1 MYHSFFRKNK
11 INGFVKILGSVVLRY
26 NEESLMPLRTILWG
40 SFPQESLRDTSFKND
55 IFSPFYE
62 TVKIKET

>member
-40 SFPQESLRDTSFKND
+40 FFTSFKND